1 MVIGRNKNHFPFPRP
16 LPQTARSPPLSVSSL
31 PPCLPP
37 QQVHSLLAR
46 EEIDTWQDVETVTA
60 SLSRSERLCR
70 CVACIIRRFLSVCPQ
85 SVSLGQTL
93 SWSVRCRSVGWS
105 RLRIPLGTIDEHLGT
120 NQRSSRSVVQSV
132 VGSRVSH
139 PPSSLLSPL
148 ATTPSAALICKI

>member
-1 MVIGRNKNHFPFPRP
+1 MVQLIFLSLSAVFAKSNEELPAVSPGRTDGPFLMVIGRNKNHFPFPRP

-85 SVSLGQTL
+85 SVSQTF
-93 SWSVRCRSVGWS
+93 VRCRLVSMTLVS
-105 RLRIPLGTIDEHLGT
+105 PR
-120 NQRSSRSVVQSV
+120 SRSVKLL
-132 VGSRVSH
+132 GTRSH
-139 PPSSLLSPL
+139 SSL
-148 ATTPSAALICKI
+148 TSAWN